1 MYTPLKAD
9 FFAGNRKR
17 LKKKLAEKLPIII
30 AGNGLLQRTSD
41 NAYSFTQDSNFWYL
55 TGIDIP
61 DMVLVIDVHE
71 TFVIVPDRSVSRE
84 AFDGKIDALALETRS
99 GITAV
104 YNEADGWTKIKDAI
118 KSSRNVS
125 CMLPNP
131 PYDKGHGMY
140 VNPARKRAYDRLR
153 RITGNT
159 PISDCRPSLAE
170 LRAIKQPEEIEQIKQ
185 AVKITKESLSCLN
198 ELLLGST
205 LTEGDLEAR
214 LSYEFRRRGSH
225 GHAYQPIVA
234 QGKNATTMHYVQN
247 NAVVPKDTLV
257 LIDAGAEIEHYAADI
272 TRVVCFGSPSRR
284 QQSVI
289 NAVKSIQERI
299 ISNMK
304 PGIKL
309 RDLEKK
315 AEQFI
320 GEELV
325 KLGVITDLGDKA
337 QIRRFYPHAVSHFL
351 GLDVHDVGD
360 YNKPLR
366 KGMVLTCEPGIYI
379 PEEGIGVRL
388 EDDILITQ
396 NGPEIL

>member
-1 MYTPLKAD
+1 MYTSLKAD

-118 KSSRNVS
+118 KSRRNVS

-131 PYDKGHGMY
+131 PYDKGIGMY

-170 LRAIKQPEEIEQIKQ
+170 LRAIKQPEEIEQINQRSIYATPLFAEFMDTKFNIIDTPGSDDYIGE
-185 AVKITKESLSCLN
+185 AVSAFKVPRVIQFSIAPALLPARIPIFSC
-198 ELLLGST
+198 SSPP
-205 LTEGDLEAR
+205 R
-214 LSYEFRRRGSH
+214 
-225 GHAYQPIVA
+225 I
-234 QGKNATTMHYVQN
+234 
-247 NAVVPKDTLV
+247 
-257 LIDAGAEIEHYAADI
+257 
-272 TRVVCFGSPSRR
+272 SPSTIRFLTTPF
-284 QQSVI
+284 
-289 NAVKSIQERI
+289 AV
-299 ISNMK
+299 
-304 PGIKL
+304 
-309 RDLEKK
+309 
-315 AEQFI
+315 
-320 GEELV
+320 
-325 KLGVITDLGDKA
+325 T
-337 QIRRFYPHAVSHFL
+337 
-351 GLDVHDVGD
+351 
-360 YNKPLR
+360 
-366 KGMVLTCEPGIYI
+366 
-379 PEEGIGVRL
+379 
-388 EDDILITQ
+388 
-396 NGPEIL
+396 